1 MTKSQSKKIFDKYNP
16 AGDVVS
22 CPKGK
27 TKLRDLLNFYAIAA
41 VNLYGIIPRCEFAE
55 IFNSY
60 NKEQITSADVY
71 KILLPKV
78 LKDKWYG
85 FYKDY
90 IVHYLALDNFDL
102 VEYLEREQ
110 VGKPRYIP
118 QKEDFLLYEDE
129 EYEDTDHWDNVFDY
143 MCEAFGDSDN
153 TFDCLEEIK
162 EYLTFD
168 FGINKIGAIL
178 EKYNIVLD
186 DEKQAQDFFS
196 MLMNA
201 ANNTRKWH
209 NKGYTPEE
217 MMKFN
222 SKTESKSPV
231 FINQHKQIWPN
242 EKCPCGSGKKYKK
255 CCGTDESGGQAHLSH
270 NDCGFFYNTWYK
282 LLLLVN
288 KKLSIV
294 ESKNMSVESFINDD
308 AQLYKVSQKLWEN
321 PKIISA
327 IINEGNLLSEKEIQL
342 FQSWEKHHI
351 QGQFILVKY
360 EPEYAVLM
368 HTIDEK
374 TTKLYAVKGLKTSV
388 AQIMQNKFPI
398 MLETVLLP
406 FEDKIVYDSFMSSY
420 PVSLGE
426 GIMEIIEKDYN
437 KVMKTSGV
445 VTRIG

>member
-1 MTKSQSKKIFDKYNP
+1 MTKNEAKKIFDRYNTIT
-16 AGDVVS
+16 DVVS

-27 TKLRDLLNFYAIAA
+27 TKVRDLLDLYAIAA
-41 VNLYGIIPRCEFAE
+41 ANLYGIIRRDEFVE
-55 IFNSY
+55 IFNAH
-60 NKEQITSADVY
+60 NKEQTTSDEVY

-110 VGKPRYIP
+110 SGKPRYIP
-118 QKEDFLLYEDE
+118 QKEDFLQYENE
-129 EYEDTDHWDNVFDY
+129 EYEDTDHWNNAFDY

-178 EKYNIVLD
+178 EKFNIVLED
-186 DEKQAQDFFS
+186 QKQAQEFFNK
-196 MLMNA
+196 LLDA

-209 NKGYTPEE
+209 NKGFTPEE
-217 MMKFN
+217 MMKIN
-222 SKTESKSPV
+222 AKARPKSPV
-231 FINQHKQIWPN
+231 FINQSKQTWPN

-255 CCGTDESGGQAHLSH
+255 CCGTDEYSVSAHL
-270 NDCGFFYNTWYK
+270 NNNECELFYNTWYK

-308 AQLYKVSQKLWEN
+308 AQLFKISQKLWEN
-321 PKIISA
+321 PNIISE
-327 IINEGNLLSEKEIQL
+327 IVSEGNMLSSKEIQL
-342 FQSWEKHHI
+342 FQSWEKYHI
-351 QGQFILVKY
+351 KGQFTLVKY
-360 EPEYAVLM
+360 EPEYTVLM
-368 HTIDEK
+368 HAIDEGV
-374 TTKLYAVKGLKTSV
+374 TKLYAVKGLKTSI
-388 AQIMQNKFPI
+388 AQIMQNKFPV

-406 FEDKIVYDSFMSSY
+406 FEDKIIYDSFISSY

-437 KVMKTSGV
+437 KAMEASGV
-445 VTRIG
+445 VTRLG